1 MVGMVMRVEDVTQAP
16 AMPIELG
23 KNRRGIG
30 RIDRGSEAGL
40 RVVQQESVVVA
51 EARKLRDFQLVHGGS
66 RKRCA

>member
-1 MVGMVMRVEDVTQAP
+1 
-16 AMPIELG
+16 MPIELG